1 VNRQICDPDHT
12 TPVGVGR
19 SLKFPHAF
27 GKKGRYV
34 GRQQAAADV
43 ISGIYEAALEPGKW
57 PEALGHLAEE
67 FGAQSAAAFVVDI
80 SIAEVGFIAVSG
92 LDPRALDDYVAHYAQ
107 IDPWNDYLGKRP
119 SGQPVVSQ
127 AVMDD
132 RAFERTEF
140 YGDFLRRYGI
150 FHAMGGF
157 VMRSGT
163 LAFLCGVQR
172 SRERGA
178 FAPAELQRMRALF
191 PHLERA
197 VRMHRR
203 LVQAGGLKDGM
214 TAALDRMP
222 LGAILADRFGRAVW
236 LNRPAEEL
244 VRHADGLR
252 LRDGRIEATTCNC
265 AATELRRLLAGAAA
279 VETNGGGAPIAVPTS
294 AAADAGGLVQ
304 LPRPWPLRPLTVMV
318 TPLAGAGRLAD
329 AALDLDLARPTA
341 LLLISDPER
350 AVQLPTDHLA
360 RTFGLT
366 GAEAKL
372 AAALATGTSLTDYA
386 GAARITIGTARW
398 YLKQALA
405 KTGAHRQSEL
415 VRHVISAV
423 GAMGAGA

>member
-1 VNRQICDPDHT
+1 M
-12 TPVGVGR
+12 
-19 SLKFPHAF
+19 S
-27 GKKGRYV
+27 
-34 GRQQAAADV
+34 RQQAAADV
-43 ISGIYEAALEPGKW
+43 VSGIYEAALDPATW
-57 PEALGHLAEE
+57 PAALGRLAQE

-107 IDPWNDYLGKRP
+107 IDPWNEYLGKRT
-119 SGQPVVSQ
+119 SGGPIVSQ
-127 AVMDD
+127 AVMED

-150 FHAMGGF
+150 FHALGGF
-157 VMRSGT
+157 VMRSGS

-197 VRMHRR
+197 VRIHRR

-222 LGAILADRFGRAVW
+222 LAAILADRFGRAVW
-236 LNRPAEEL
+236 LNRPGEEL

-252 LRDGRIEATTCNC
+252 LRDGRIEATVNNGTS
-265 AATELRRLLAGAAA
+265 AELRRLILGAAA
-279 VETNGGGAPIAVPTS
+279 GDDPALAAET
-294 AAADAGGLVQ
+294 GGLLQ

-318 TPLAGAGRLAD
+318 TPLAVPGRLAA

-341 LLLISDPER
+341 LLLVSDPER

-386 GAARITIGTARW
+386 GTARITIGTARW

>member
-1 VNRQICDPDHT
+1 VADVTVLASAIVACGEERQ
-12 TPVGVGR
+12 VSGQKAG
-19 SLKFPHAF
+19 
-27 GKKGRYV
+27 
-34 GRQQAAADV
+34 AADV
-43 ISGIYEAALEPGKW
+43 IGGIYEAALEPAKW
-57 PEALGHLAEE
+57 PRALGRLAEE
-67 FGAQSAAAFVVDI
+67 FGAQSAAAFVVDV
-80 SIAEVGFIAVSG
+80 SIAEVGFIVVSG

-107 IDPWNDYLGKRP
+107 MDPWNEYLGKHP
-119 SGQPVVSQ
+119 SGRPIVSQ
-127 AVMDD
+127 TVMDD

-140 YGDFLRRYGI
+140 CNDFLRRYGI

-157 VMRSGT
+157 VVRSGA

-172 SRERGA
+172 PRERGA
-178 FAPAELQRMRALF
+178 FTPAELQRMRALF

-197 VRMHRR
+197 VRIHRR

-222 LGAILADRFGRAVW
+222 LAAILADRFGRAVW

-244 VRHADGLR
+244 VGRADGLR
-252 LRDGRIEATTCNC
+252 LRDGRIEATAGNGVS
-265 AATELRRLLAGAAA
+265 TELRRLILGAAA
-279 VETNGGGAPIAVPTS
+279 TAATDGNGATRAS
-294 AAADAGGLVQ
+294 AAAAANGHDLASAAEAGGLLQ
-304 LPRPWPLRPLTVMV
+304 LPRPWPLRPLSVMV
-318 TPLAGAGRLAD
+318 TPLAAPGRIAD
-329 AALDLDLARPTA
+329 TALDVDLARPTA
-341 LLLISDPER
+341 LILISDPER

-386 GAARITIGTARW
+386 DAARITVGTARW

>member
-1 VNRQICDPDHT
+1 M
-12 TPVGVGR
+12 
-19 SLKFPHAF
+19 S
-27 GKKGRYV
+27 
-34 GRQQAAADV
+34 RQQAAADV
-43 ISGIYEAALEPGKW
+43 VSGIYEAALEPAKW
-57 PEALGHLAEE
+57 PQALGHLAEE
-67 FGAQSAAAFVVDI
+67 FGAQSAAAFVVDV
-80 SIAEVGFIAVSG
+80 SVAEVGFIAVSG

-107 IDPWNDYLGKRP
+107 IDPWNEYLGKHA
-119 SGQPVVSQ
+119 SGQPIVSQ

-157 VMRSGT
+157 VMRSGS

-178 FAPAELQRMRALF
+178 FAPADLQRMKVLF

-222 LGAILADRFGRAVW
+222 LAAILADRFGRAVW
-236 LNRPAEEL
+236 LNRPAEDL

-252 LRDGRIEATTCNC
+252 LRDGRIEATVNNGVS
-265 AATELRRLLAGAAA
+265 AELRRLILGTAAVATSGAGAPHAHATANGDGLAQAA
-279 VETNGGGAPIAVPTS
+279 E
-294 AAADAGGLVQ
+294 AGGLLQ

-318 TPLAGAGRLAD
+318 TPLAAPGRFAD
-329 AALDLDLARPTA
+329 GALDFDLARPTA